1 MSVTTPFPATATA
14 AEILRGID
22 LGGRRFLVTG
32 GSSGLG
38 AATVRAL
45 AGAGAEVVVATRD
58 PGAAAPLT
66 AEFPTV
72 RAEALDLADL
82 TSVRALA
89 ARWSGPLDA
98 LIGNAGIMAVPTR
111 RRSAQGWELQFAVNY
126 VGHFALVTG
135 LRDALRPGGRVVLV
149 SSGAHR
155 QATVDPDDPAGE
167 RQPYDPF
174 AAYARA
180 KRAEIMLAVA
190 LSRRWAG
197 DGITANA
204 LNPGF
209 VHTNLQRHLDDDTM
223 RSFGAMDA
231 AGNLVTPDY
240 YKTPEQG
247 AATSVLLAA
256 SPLVDGVT
264 GRYFQD
270 NQETASEALDPV
282 AAERLWDWTEREIRP
297 AP

>member
-14 AEILRGID
+14 AGVLHGVD
-22 LGGRRFLVTG
+22 LSGQRHLVTG

-66 AEFPTV
+66 AEFPRV
-72 RAEALDLADL
+72 RAEALDLGDL
-82 TSVRALA
+82 DSVRAFTK
-89 ARWSGPLDA
+89 RWSGRLDA
-98 LIGNAGIMAVPTR
+98 LVGNAGIMAVPER
-111 RRSAQGWELQFAVNY
+111 RLSPQGWELQLAVNY
-126 VGHFALVTG
+126 LGHFALVTG
-135 LRDALRPGGRVVLV
+135 LHEALRPGGRVVLV
-149 SSGAHR
+149 SSGAYK
-155 QATVDPDDPAGE
+155 QAAFDFEDPQFE

-174 AAYARA
+174 VAYARA
-180 KRAEIMLAVA
+180 KRAEIMLAGA
-190 LSRRWAG
+190 LARRWAA

-204 LNPGF
+204 LSPGF

-231 AGNLVTPDY
+231 EGNLVTPDY

-256 SPLVDGVT
+256 SPLVAGVT
-264 GRYFQD
+264 GRYFED
-270 NQETASEALDPV
+270 NQETASDALDP
-282 AAERLWDWTEREIRP
+282 AAADRLWEHTVRALGSP
-297 AP
+297 A